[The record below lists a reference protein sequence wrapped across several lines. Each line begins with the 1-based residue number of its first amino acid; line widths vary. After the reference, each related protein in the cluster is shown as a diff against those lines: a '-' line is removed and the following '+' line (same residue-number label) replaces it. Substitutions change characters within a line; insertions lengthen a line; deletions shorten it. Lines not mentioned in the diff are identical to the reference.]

1 MVHRSKSRSR
11 SKELRSLQPSLSKK
25 NKSKSRSKKRIS
37 REDSTKHSFDKSKRS
52 SLHSLPLCK
61 PTFYCGAY
69 KELPKFSDYDKMG
82 SKEECFKKG
91 IGVGMMIELNK
102 VKNKLAKKGII
113 LVTKP
118 FEKSKCMDKNGNIKM
133 Q

>member
-25 NKSKSRSKKRIS
+25 NKSRSKKRIS
-37 REDSTKHSFDKSKRS
+37 KEDSTKHSFDKSKRS
-52 SLHSLPLCK
+52 SLPLCK
-61 PTFYCGAY
+61 PIFYCGAY